1 MNGFEE
7 AAPERCAV
15 AQGEQT
21 ADGATPD
28 ATSGA
33 RLRLCWDAAVGEAGG
48 ALLLEPGLASVGSHP
63 QNTVVLRDRLVSRFH
78 CRLHLR
84 EDGRLWLRDLGSRNG
99 TSVDGAQVAE
109 AELLAGAVV
118 GVGGR
123 SLRVERES
131 LAAPPRVPGFSTR
144 DPAMAPALALIAR
157 AGPSRLPVVLRGE
170 TGAGKEVA
178 ARALHALSDR
188 ARGPFVPLNC
198 GAIASELAEAEL
210 FGHERG
216 AFTGA
221 VGTSPGAFG
230 AADGGTLFLDEVG
243 ELPLPLQVKLLR
255 ALEAEEVRPVG
266 AARPRKIDVRVVCAT
281 HRDLR
286 ALVAAGS
293 FREDLW
299 YRLRGVEIALPP
311 LRARKLDLLPLAAE
325 FLAEEPG
332 VRLTADARAALLAHS
347 WPGNVRELKLVV
359 RLALLLREGE
369 VIRKS
374 DLRLDPEPGGCGAS
388 TAPPLP
394 TRVSE
399 ADAPVGPVP
408 ARGDEP
414 LALAGRTLDDLEAA
428 AIRAS
433 FQRHGGVR
441 RAMVRELGIAKSSLL
456 RKLDALGLRETAVLQ
471 SRA

>member
-1 MNGFEE
+1 MDHRFED
-7 AAPERCAV
+7 A
-15 AQGEQT
+15 AQGQQT
-21 ADGATPD
+21 ADGASQGAAD
-28 ATSGA
+28 SA
-33 RLRLCWDAAVGEAGG
+33 RLQLCWDAASGDEGG
-48 ALLLEPGLASVGSHP
+48 VLSLEHGLASVGSHP

-84 EDGRLWLRDLGSRNG
+84 DDGRLWLRDLGSRNG
-99 TSVDGAQVAE
+99 TSVDGVRVSE
-109 AELLAGAVV
+109 AELLPGAVI
-118 GVGGR
+118 GAGGR
-123 SLRVERES
+123 LLRVERRERAS
-131 LAAPPRVPGFSTR
+131 LPRVPGFSPR
-144 DPAMAPALALIAR
+144 DPVMAPALALIVR

-178 ARALHALSDR
+178 ARAVHALSDR

-198 GAIASELAEAEL
+198 GAIAHELAEAEL

-221 VGTSPGAFG
+221 VGASPGAFG
-230 AADGGTLFLDEVG
+230 AADGGTLFLDEIG

-255 ALEAEEVRPVG
+255 ALEAEEIKPVG

-293 FREDLW
+293 FREDLY

-311 LRARKLDLLPLAAE
+311 LRARKLDLLPLAEE

-332 VRLTADARAALLAHS
+332 VRLAADARAALLDHP

-374 DLRLDPEPGGCGAS
+374 DLRLDPAPGGHVTPSPALQ
-388 TAPPLP
+388 LP
-394 TRVSE
+394 IRVSE
-399 ADAPVGPVP
+399 LEGTHLLATAPTS
-408 ARGDEP
+408 GDER
-414 LALAGRTLDDLEAA
+414 LTLAGRTLYDVEAA

-433 FQRHGGVR
+433 YQRHRGVR

-456 RKLDALGLRETAVLQ
+456 RKLDALGLRENSGLQ
-471 SRA
+471 NQV